1 MLGNPF
7 KKKELVRL
15 KKEQKEAADY
25 QMSLGLSTSQS
36 NLLDESALIQK
47 RNALVQLSQWQQ
59 DRNPS
64 MQKLFMNL
72 SACTY
77 NKLEKKLEFIKWD
90 KAYVSLLGAKKLVNF
105 IDGLDHN
112 VMLGSW
118 DQKLIILT
126 LRDALAHP
134 LRRYIFQNHKEI
146 GLKIEHAEYIFWLVM
161 NSVEPTYWRGLN
173 DGERRKD
180 KEIIKIQ
187 ELRHPYYQDKSKGIF
202 GINT

>member
-1 MLGNPF
+1 MQFKNPF
-7 KKKELVRL
+7 KGKEEAKL
-15 KKEQKEAADY
+15 KADQKEAADY
-25 QMSLGLSTSQS
+25 QMSLGLIQG
-36 NLLDESALIQK
+36 NRIDEAALLEK

-64 MQKLFMNL
+64 MQRLFLNL
-72 SACTY
+72 SASIY
-77 NKLEKKLEFIKWD
+77 NKHEKKLESVEWD
-90 KAYVSLLGAKKLVNF
+90 KGYVSLLGAKKLVNF
-105 IDGLDHN
+105 IEGLDHN

-134 LRRYIFQNHKEI
+134 LRRYLFQNHKEI
-146 GLKIEHAEYIFWLVM
+146 GLQLEHAEYIFWLVM

-180 KEIIKIQ
+180 KEIIKVNEIIN
-187 ELRHPYYQDKSKGIF
+187 PYFKDDKKGIF
-202 GINT
+202 GISS